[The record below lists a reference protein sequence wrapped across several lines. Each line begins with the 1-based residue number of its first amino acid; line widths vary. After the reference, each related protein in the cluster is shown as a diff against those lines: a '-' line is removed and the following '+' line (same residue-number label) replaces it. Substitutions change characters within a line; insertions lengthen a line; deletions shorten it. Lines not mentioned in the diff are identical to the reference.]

1 MGFPGSRMPPA
12 RLRVSNKNSFNWDSV
27 M

>member
-1 MGFPGSRMPPA
+1 MGFPGSRTPPA